1 LDTITHALSG
11 ALLARATAGNRPDA
25 LPLRARLL
33 AGTAAAAFPD
43 GDIVMRVFD
52 AITYLD
58 THRGVTHS
66 LVLLPLWSIALALLF
81 ATVSRGR
88 FRWRQFAGVAALGLA
103 IHIAGDVITSW
114 GTMILAPLS
123 GRRFEFATTFIID
136 PIFTAIIVAGLV
148 AAWAMPKRAWIASG
162 ALLVLAGYVGAKA
175 WLRSEAIGIGERYRA
190 AEGLDAVSVEALPQP
205 LSPLRWKILV
215 ETGDAYHETSVD
227 LWRRA
232 PAPAA
237 PTGAG
242 LIARLASVYQ
252 PRDRLEWRR
261 RPKFGD
267 GDTQR
272 IALEAWN
279 DPALAPYRR
288 FARYAVL
295 DHMDDSPAGRTCVFF
310 QDLRF
315 TLAGRVPVFRY
326 GACRRGAGSAW
337 RLAAGSL

>member
-1 LDTITHALSG
+1 MDTITHALSG
-11 ALLARATAGNRPDA
+11 ALIARATARDQPDA

-43 GDIVMRVFD
+43 GDIVMRAFD
-52 AITYLD
+52 ALTYLS

-66 LVLLPLWSIALALLF
+66 VVMLPLWSIALALLF
-81 ATVSRGR
+81 ATISRGR
-88 FRWRQFAGVAALGLA
+88 FRWQQFVGVAALGLA

-123 GRRFEFATTFIID
+123 DRRFAFATTFIID

-162 ALLVLAGYVGAKA
+162 ALLVLAGYVGAQA
-175 WLRSEAIGIGERYRA
+175 WLRSEAIAIGERYRGA
-190 AEGLDAVSVEALPQP
+190 AGLEAVAVEALPQA
-205 LSPLRWKILV
+205 LSPFRWKILI
-215 ETGDAYHETSVD
+215 ETGDAYREASVD
-227 LWRRA
+227 LRRRE

-237 PTGAG
+237 PADAG
-242 LIARLASVYQ
+242 LIAQLASVYQ
-252 PRDRLEWRR
+252 PPDRLAWRR

-267 GDTQR
+267 GDAR
-272 IALEAWN
+272 AIALEAWN
-279 DPALAPYRR
+279 DPALAHYRR

-295 DHMDDSPAGRTCVFF
+295 DHLSDEPAGRTCVFF

-315 TLAGRVPVFRY
+315 TLAGRPPVFRY
-326 GACRRGAGSAW
+326 GACRPRAGIAW
-337 RLAAGSL
+337 ELVS